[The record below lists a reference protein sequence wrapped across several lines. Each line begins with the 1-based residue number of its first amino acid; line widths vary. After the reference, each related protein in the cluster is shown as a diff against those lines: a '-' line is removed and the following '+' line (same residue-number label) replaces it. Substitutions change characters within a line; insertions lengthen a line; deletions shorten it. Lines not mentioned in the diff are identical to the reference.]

1 MKVPA
6 LFTLLLLAVAPLHA
20 FTVVKDVSS
29 PPVEKLVLFDKGTP
43 PGHLVFFNKGKYP
56 FERGPD
62 GSLVL
67 RINGNDTVD
76 AGFTWA
82 TNPKL
87 APSFNLSEHAA
98 ILVTFRLEGANRTTL
113 GNGQVNSRRADNLWN
128 TFALYDEK
136 QEIVARGSLADGA
149 PGGKTPSETVTVRLP
164 VMVLTYWGENPRPPI
179 HGFGFQWNDARNAK
193 DTRDYTLVID
203 RVVVVD

>member
-1 MKVPA
+1 MKLPA
-6 LFTLLLLAVAPLHA
+6 FFTLLLLALPLHA
-20 FTVVKDVSS
+20 FTVIKNVSR
-29 PPVEKLVLFDKGTP
+29 PPVEKMVLFDKKNP
-43 PGHLVFFNKGKYP
+43 PAEITFFNKGKYP
-56 FERGPD
+56 FERGAD
-62 GSLVL
+62 GSLVM

-76 AGFTWA
+76 AGFTWE

-98 ILVTFRLEGANRTTL
+98 LLVTFRFEGANRSVF
-113 GNGQVNSRRADNLWN
+113 GNGQVNSRRADNMWN
-128 TFALYDEK
+128 TFALYNEK

-149 PGGKTPSETVTVRLP
+149 PGGKTPSETVTIRLP

-179 HGFGFQWNDARNAK
+179 HGFGFQWNDARNANNN
-193 DTRDYTLVID
+193 TRDYTLVID